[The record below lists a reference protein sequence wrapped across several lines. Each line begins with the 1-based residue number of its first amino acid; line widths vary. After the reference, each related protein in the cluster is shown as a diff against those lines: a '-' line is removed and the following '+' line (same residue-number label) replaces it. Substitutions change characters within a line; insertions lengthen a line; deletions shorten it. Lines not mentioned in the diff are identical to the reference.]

1 MVEGN
6 DFVHTNPCFKTF
18 KILSRFW
25 VKRSICQKPNA
36 NQPAKRFKSNKLQID
51 RFCIGTPVFLPSH
64 GHGNKKGKLKMFLFL
79 RREGWK
85 TFLPMILISFDVE
98 WLLTDLAPRPELLI
112 IIWMRLPTS
121 IFQKSGSRST
131 SFYRFS

>member
-1 MVEGN
+1 
-6 DFVHTNPCFKTF
+6 
-18 KILSRFW
+18 
-25 VKRSICQKPNA
+25 
-36 NQPAKRFKSNKLQID
+36 
-51 RFCIGTPVFLPSH
+51 
-64 GHGNKKGKLKMFLFL
+64 MFLFL

-121 IFQKSGSRST
+121 IFQKSGSRFT
-131 SFYRFS
+131 SFFIGSHKIPIMTSVSFIF